1 MASATQSAP
10 LFPKLP
16 KVIIKLDRTN
26 YLLWKSQLLPIF
38 YGSDLMG
45 MIDGTVSA
53 PSETI
58 TVDSNPTINP
68 EFLAWKKKDQLLL
81 SWLHTTMTPQVF
93 AQVINYTT
101 AHSTWQALARAFTSQ
116 TNARYYQI
124 KHDLSTIR
132 KGSKSV
138 TEYMDRIRLLTDE
151 LSLIQQ
157 PMSDRAIIGCVLDG
171 LDLDYDVVVNTVQT
185 MSAPP
190 SFEEIYS
197 MLLNREKR
205 LEVYH
210 SPSPNQSTT
219 AFFTSGNRS
228 VNQGTNNC
236 GHSRGINRGRSSSRG
251 YRANG
256 RGLGGRTTNSHIQP
270 AKSSQDSFIVCR
282 ICTKPGH
289 GALTCR
295 HRANFSYQP
304 DDLPAAFS
312 AMNLSNQSYDPTWFP
327 DTGATHH
334 MTADDSNFINRKDY
348 HGPDQVTVANGASLP
363 ILGTGN
369 MPLFISSST
378 FDLKNVLHVPKITAN
393 LFSVHRFVNDNDCVC
408 LFDSNGFY
416 IKDRHTEKLLHH
428 SPSKNCLYPVEAQHD

>member
-1 MASATQSAP
+1 
-10 LFPKLP
+10 
-16 KVIIKLDRTN
+16 
-26 YLLWKSQLLPIF
+26 
-38 YGSDLMG
+38 MG

-58 TVDSNPTINP
+58 TVDSN
-68 EFLAWKKKDQLLL
+68 
-81 SWLHTTMTPQVF
+81 
-93 AQVINYTT
+93 
-101 AHSTWQALARAFTSQ
+101 Q

-190 SFEEIYS
+190 SFEELYS
-197 MLLNREKR
+197 MLLNWEKR
-205 LEVYH
+205 LEVYR

-228 VNQGTNNC
+228 INQGTNSH
-236 GHSRGINRGRSSSRG
+236 GHSCGINRGRNSSRG
-251 YRANG
+251 YHAKG
-256 RGLGGRTTNSHIQP
+256 RGHGGRTTNSHIQP
-270 AKSSQDSFIVCR
+270 AKSSQESAIVCQV
-282 ICTKPGH
+282 CTKPGH

-304 DDLPAAFS
+304 DDLPSVFS
-312 AMNLSNQSYDPTWFP
+312 SMNLSNQSYDPTWFP

-348 HGPDQVTVANGASLP
+348 LGPDQVTVENGASLP

-378 FDLKNVLHVPKITAN
+378 FDLKNALHVPKITAN
-393 LFSVHRFVNDNDCVC
+393 LFSIHRFVNDNDCVC

-428 SPSKNCLYPVEAQHD
+428 SPSKN